1 MKLFVSVITAI
12 IAVNIAW
19 AAFDL
24 PPVQD
29 AAEQAGLPPAHLVK

>member
-1 MKLFVSVITAI
+1 MRTVVSILTAV

-29 AAEQAGLPPAHLVK
+29 AAEQAGLPPARLVK

>member
-1 MKLFVSVITAI
+1 MRTLVSVITAI

-29 AAEQAGLPPAHLVK
+29 AAEQAGLPPAHK